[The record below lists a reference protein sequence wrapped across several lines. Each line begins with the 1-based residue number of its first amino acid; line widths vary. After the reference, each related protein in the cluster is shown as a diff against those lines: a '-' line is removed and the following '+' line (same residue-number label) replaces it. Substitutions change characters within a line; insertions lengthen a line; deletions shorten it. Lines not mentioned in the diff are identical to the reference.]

1 MAMGRSSLI
10 MYSYL
15 IFYYRYAVPLF
26 VRIQREMKI
35 TSTFK
40 QMKVDLVKEGFDP
53 SKINDAIYYQ
63 DATQKTFVPLDT
75 MTYQHILTGNS
86 RL

>member
-1 MAMGRSSLI
+1 M
-10 MYSYL
+10 YL
-15 IFYYRYAVPLF
+15 IYHYRYAVPLF
-26 VRIQREMKI
+26 VRVQREMKI

-53 SKINDAIYYQ
+53 SKLNDAIYYQ

-75 MTYQHILTGNS
+75 MTYQRILTGNS

>member
-1 MAMGRSSLI
+1 MPSFI
-10 MYSYL
+10 
-15 IFYYRYAVPLF
+15 
-26 VRIQREMKI
+26 RIQREMKM

-53 SKINDAIYYQ
+53 SKLNDAIYYK
-63 DATQKTFVPLDT
+63 DATQKTFVPLDS
-75 MTYQHILTGNS
+75 MTYQRILTGNT